1 MTRSRVRAGLTGL
14 LLAAALAL
22 LSPAQSHAALDDRQS
37 ELRKLGDYVAEV
49 QAQVERLQAALEAA
63 ERRNREQS
71 GLIDRLEASLSAREL
86 CLPGEQASIRRRFF
100 DELAARLGPSPVY
113 RLEESRVV
121 IAADTVFVFSRAK
134 IGAEGE
140 SRLKALAEALREA
153 AKGLPE
159 GGAWRLRVEAH
170 SDARPL
176 RANSRFASNW
186 ELSAAR
192 ATEVLHFLARQGFP
206 ERHLLAVAWAATV
219 PAGDKPDHRRDRRIE
234 LRLGFEP

>member
-1 MTRSRVRAGLTGL
+1 MRAVRNGGSLAVALIL
-14 LLAAALAL
+14 LPSLAQ
-22 LSPAQSHAALDDRQS
+22 PQEALDGQQAQ
-37 ELRKLGDYVAEV
+37 LQKLGDYLTEV
-49 QAQVERLQAALEAA
+49 QDQVTRLQAALETA
-63 ERRNREQS
+63 EARNRVQS
-71 GLIDRLEASLSAREL
+71 GLIDRLEASLQSREV
-86 CLPGEQASIRRRFF
+86 CLPAEQEAVRRRFF
-100 DELAARLGPSPVY
+100 SDLAARLDPSPVY
-113 RLEESRVV
+113 QLKGDRVV
-121 IAADTVFVFSRAK
+121 IAADTVFVFSRAE

-206 ERHLLAVAWAATV
+206 ERHLLALAWAATV

-234 LRLGFEP
+234 LRLGFE